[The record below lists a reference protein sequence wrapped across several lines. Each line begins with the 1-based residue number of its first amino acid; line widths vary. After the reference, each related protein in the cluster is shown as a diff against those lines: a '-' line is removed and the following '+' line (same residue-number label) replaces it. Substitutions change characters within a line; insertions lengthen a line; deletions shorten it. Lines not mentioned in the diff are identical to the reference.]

1 MNWILEKVLYSLGKT
16 KLLNIV
22 WKIFRKVF
30 KRLYWDMLE
39 LVHDAEAEIPKLGG
53 AAKAKL
59 VIERFIAD
67 HDEVPE
73 WHWVLNVLLE
83 IAVGEAKSKE
93 EKL

>member
-67 HDEVPE
+67 HDEAKE
-73 WHWVLNVLLE
+73 WRWLTNILLE
-83 IAVGEAKSKE
+83 IAVGEAKKYQDE
-93 EKL
+93 V